1 MDWCIMERTWTDVL
15 WNEHGLMSNYRNEH
29 GLMSNYRNEHGL
41 MSNYRN
47 EHGLMSN
54 YRNEQWQR
62 NLELMQ
68 RIYF

>member
-1 MDWCIMERTWTDVL
+1 MERTWTDVL

-29 GLMSNYRNEHGL
+29 GLMSNYRNEQ
-41 MSNYRN
+41 R
-47 EHGLMSN
+47 
-54 YRNEQWQR
+54 QR